1 MSQMK
6 HVYPVVIL
14 SLLLIL
20 PGCSV
25 MAMENEMNQNND
37 DPMRARDLGV
47 KPGILQPGQWNAIT
61 DVEGVSVGHKSL
73 IEGDDIRTGVTV
85 INPHEGN
92 VFQEKVPGAVYVGNG
107 FGKALGFS
115 QVQELGEIETPIAL
129 SNTLSTWD
137 VAAAVRDYMIE
148 KPGMENVRSINPLIG
163 ETNDGFLND
172 IRGAH
177 VTKEHVFEAFEN
189 AETGPVEE
197 GNVGA
202 GVGTRAFGFKAGIG
216 TSSRVLPEDRGGYT
230 VGVLVQSNF
239 GGILDINGAPVG
251 EELGVHYMASDVPYQ
266 IDEEEGSIMMIVAT
280 DAPISSRNLER
291 LAKRSFMSLS
301 RTGSIASN
309 GSGDFVLAFSTHE
322 EVRREQGSRG
332 EYVTRELHNVDMSP
346 LFLGVIE
353 ATEEAIYNSLFM
365 AEDMTGRD
373 GNEMNALPM
382 DRVLEILDEY
392 GARQ

>member
-1 MSQMK
+1 MPLLQK
-6 HVYPVVIL
+6 L
-14 SLLLIL
+14 SPLLILAFLIVL
-20 PGCSV
+20 PGCSL
-25 MAMENEMNQNND
+25 MAMENEMNNND
-37 DPMRARDLGV
+37 TELQRARDLGV

-61 DVEGVSVGHKSL
+61 DVSGVSVGHKSL
-73 IEGDDIRTGVTV
+73 IEGDNIRTGVTV

-92 VFQEKVPGAVYVGNG
+92 VFQEKVPGAIYVGNG

-129 SNTLSTWD
+129 SNTLSTWE
-137 VAAAVRDYMIE
+137 VAAAVRDYMIQ
-148 KPGMENVRSINPLIG
+148 KPGMENVRSINPVVG

-177 VTKEHVFEAFEN
+177 VTKEHVVEAFEN
-189 AETGPVEE
+189 ADTGPVEE

-202 GVGTRAFGFKAGIG
+202 GVGTRSFGFKSGIG

-239 GGILDINGAPVG
+239 GGVLDINGAPVG
-251 EELGVHYMASDVPYQ
+251 EELGEHFMSGEVPYQ
-266 IDEEEGSIMMIVAT
+266 VDEEEGSIMMIVAT

-291 LAKRSFMSLS
+291 LAKRAMMGLS

-309 GSGDFVLAFSTHE
+309 GSGDFVIAFSTHE
-322 EVRREQGSRG
+322 ELRREHGSRG
-332 EYVTRELHNVDMSP
+332 EYETRELHNVDMSP

-353 ATEEAIYNSLFM
+353 ATQEAIYNSLFM

-373 GNEMNALPM
+373 GNQMDALPM
-382 DRVLEILDEY
+382 DRVIEILDQY
-392 GARQ
+392 GARE